1 MIVPMK
7 RVTLLSFQPDQEL
20 TLNVLREMGV
30 LHVTPVVVPD
40 SDDLSKVQVK
50 LAEGREA
57 LQLLSSIKGGVE
69 AHTAGGTAAMAV
81 DDVIS
86 AVRDET
92 RRQKDLSV
100 RIEGLEREEEA
111 VRPFGSVEPSALQAL
126 ADAGVTV
133 KLCQMAATLPIPVV
147 QGALVQVI
155 DEGKRER
162 TLAIVSREEVDCPGR
177 ECAWPARPLGS
188 IQRELGE
195 TLGALEQSRTVLSGL
210 AVHSGAVRERVV
222 ELETV
227 EQFALVRDGMGAWDR
242 INYLTGYCPAE
253 RVTELQAAAKQHGWG
268 LMVRDPQADDQV
280 PTLLRNSRWVQ
291 PIKAVFDMLG
301 ILPGYREIDVS
312 VCFLL
317 FFSLFFA
324 MLVGDAGY
332 GAIFLGLT
340 VMARRKMPKA
350 PVQPFALMIVM
361 SIATMV
367 WGVLTGTYFG
377 IAEIPLVLKSLRIDW
392 LTNEENLKL
401 LCFVIGT
408 VHLMVA
414 HAWNGLVN
422 RRSLTAL
429 AQLGWV
435 GTTLCMFY
443 LSRFMVLGVDMP
455 SFVWPVMAGSVV
467 LIVLFM
473 TPVKALKDE
482 WFNHVMLPLS
492 VVSNFMDVI
501 SYVRLYAVGMA
512 SLALAMAF
520 NEMAAGFGT
529 GVGARM
535 AAVVVLFLG
544 HALNLV
550 LAGMGVMVHG
560 VRLNALEFSSHIG
573 LSWTGV
579 AFRPFA
585 GKKELAKAE

>member
-1 MIVPMK
+1 
-7 RVTLLSFQPDQEL
+7 
-20 TLNVLREMGV
+20 
-30 LHVTPVVVPD
+30 
-40 SDDLSKVQVK
+40 
-50 LAEGREA
+50 
-57 LQLLSSIKGGVE
+57 
-69 AHTAGGTAAMAV
+69 
-81 DDVIS
+81 
-86 AVRDET
+86 
-92 RRQKDLSV
+92 
-100 RIEGLEREEEA
+100 
-111 VRPFGSVEPSALQAL
+111 
-126 ADAGVTV
+126 
-133 KLCQMAATLPIPVV
+133 
-147 QGALVQVI
+147 
-155 DEGKRER
+155 
-162 TLAIVSREEVDCPGR
+162 
-177 ECAWPARPLGS
+177 
-188 IQRELGE
+188 
-195 TLGALEQSRTVLSGL
+195 
-210 AVHSGAVRERVV
+210 
-222 ELETV
+222 
-227 EQFALVRDGMGAWDR
+227 
-242 INYLTGYCPAE
+242 
-253 RVTELQAAAKQHGWG
+253 
-268 LMVRDPQADDQV
+268 
-280 PTLLRNSRWVQ
+280 
-291 PIKAVFDMLG
+291 
-301 ILPGYREIDVS
+301 
-312 VCFLL
+312 
-317 FFSLFFA
+317 
-324 MLVGDAGY
+324 
-332 GAIFLGLT
+332 
-340 VMARRKMPKA
+340 MPKA